1 MRDDHI
7 QDIWDEQEVL
17 GLRSDVKERDEAIA
31 ALRRE
36 LAEAK
41 EELARAEGVTRTT
54 VEVLGTRIGDLAQAR
69 QDLAAARAD
78 AGRLREGIEKLS
90 GLGSWFEFVLETKVE
105 HRGYADPS
113 GHPHGGGV
121 VVIPEWE
128 ARRHLDE
135 IRAAL
140 ATPAADAGRYR
151 PSEEWLRKAAE
162 NDDCGSTSV
171 GGLAVEMGL
180 YEKPAADAS
189 GEVGP

>member
-1 MRDDHI
+1 MIEESSMRQVCNALHRAI
-7 QDIWDEQEVL
+7 Q
-17 GLRSDVKERDEAIA
+17 ERDN
-31 ALRRE
+31 LRRE
-36 LAEAK
+36 LAEA
-41 EELARAEGVTRTT
+41 RAENQQ
-54 VEVLGTRIGDLAQAR
+54 LASLLESAKCVNENECFLRSREAGEAEQR
-69 QDLAAARAD
+69 LAAARAD

-171 GGLAVEMGL
+171 GGLTVEMGL

-189 GEVGP
+189 GEVRP